1 MPRHPQTLLDRKLRR
16 DLLRIWSQALAIAL
30 VMAAGIAMFVMA
42 RSALRSLETS
52 RSAYYREYRF
62 GDLFT
67 SLRRAPLSLLPQLR
81 ELPGVSAVSARIVSS
96 LSLDVPDMDEPAI
109 GKLVSIPDRGRPGLN
124 DLYLKLGAWPD
135 PERADEVLCSE
146 TFAVAHELGP
156 GDRLA
161 AVLNGRKRQLKIA
174 GIALSPE
181 YIIQI
186 QPGNLL
192 PDDRRFGV
200 FWMCERQMAAAF
212 DMEGAFNDVC
222 FQLERGTQEQAVIDA
237 VDRVLEPWGGAGA
250 YDRELQTSYRYTS
263 DEIQQLGTM
272 AMIAPTIF
280 LAVAAFL
287 LSVVIGRLVGL
298 EREQI
303 AALKAFGFSP
313 GSIGWHY
320 CKLVF
325 AIALFGTAI
334 GIVGGWWMG
343 RNLTSMYAEIY
354 HFPVFQVQL
363 DWRIPLAAAGIS
375 LGAALLGAWRSVMSA
390 VHLPP
395 AQAMRPE
402 SPPRYA
408 PTFPERLGFSRLMP
422 QTMRM
427 VLRHVERRPWR
438 SLTAIS
444 GIAMSVAVL
453 ILGVFVLDAVQYIMH
468 FQFVLSQRQQLSIAL
483 YEPTSAEVV
492 HAIRQLP
499 GVGEVQPFRA
509 VSTRLRHGHRW
520 RSVGVMGLDDS
531 HGLYRLLDA
540 DERPV
545 PMAPD
550 GLVLS
555 DKLAEL
561 LEAAAGD
568 LVSIEVLEGNR
579 RTRNLPVSAVIKEY
593 GGLNAYLPLPAVR
606 LLGEDTAVSGA
617 FIEAD
622 PDRLP
627 ELYRTLK
634 DVPRVAGITI
644 KNAALRSFQETV
656 AENLLT
662 MRAFNVMFAVIIAFG
677 VVYNG
682 ARISLSEQS
691 RELATLR
698 VMGFTQREVSG
709 ILLGELAVQTVLA
722 IPLGI
727 VAGFGLAA
735 LFIQGMDTEMYR
747 IPLVISRQTLVFSVL
762 VVVAATVLSG
772 LVVQRRIGKL
782 DLVAVLKTRE

>member
-1 MPRHPQTLLDRKLRR
+1 MAHHPQTLLDRKLVR
-16 DLLRIWSQALAIAL
+16 DLIRIWSQALAIAL

-52 RSAYYREYRF
+52 RAAYYRDYRF
-62 GDLFT
+62 ADLFA
-67 SLRRAPLSLLPQLR
+67 SLRRAPRSLLPQLR
-81 ELPGVSAVSARIVSS
+81 DLPGVSAVSTRIVTS

-109 GKLVSIPDRGRPGLN
+109 GKLVSIPDRGQPDLN
-124 DLYLKLGAWPD
+124 DLYLKRGAWPD

-146 TFAVAHELGP
+146 TFADAHQLGP

-161 AVLNGRKRQLKIA
+161 AILNGRKRQLRIA

-222 FQLERGTQEQAVIDA
+222 LQLERGTGEQAVIDA
-237 VDRVLEPWGGAGA
+237 VDRLLEPWGGAGA
-250 YDRELQTSYRYTS
+250 YDRELQISYRYTS

-320 CKLVF
+320 YKLVF
-325 AIALFGTAI
+325 AIALCGTAI
-334 GIVGGWWMG
+334 GITGGWWMG

-375 LGAALLGAWRSVMSA
+375 LGASLLGAWRSVMSA
-390 VHLPP
+390 VYLPP
-395 AQAMRPE
+395 AQAMR
-402 SPPRYA
+402 
-408 PTFPERLGFSRLMP
+408 PERLGFSRLMP

-444 GIAMSVAVL
+444 GISMSVAVL

-468 FQFVLSQRQQLSIAL
+468 FQFVLSQRQQLSVAL
-483 YEPTSAEVV
+483 YEPTSPEVV

-509 VSTRLRHGHRW
+509 VSTRLRKGHRW
-520 RSVGVMGLDDS
+520 RSVGLMGLDDS

-545 PMAPD
+545 PMAPG

-561 LEAAAGD
+561 LDARAGD
-568 LVSIEVLEGNR
+568 RVTVEVLEGNR
-579 RTRNLPVSAVIKEY
+579 RTRSLPVSAVIKEY
-593 GGLNAYLPLPAVR
+593 GGLNAYLPLTAVR
-606 LLGEDTAVSGA
+606 LLGEDSGISGA

-644 KNAALRSFQETV
+644 KDAALRSFQETI

-698 VMGFTQREVSG
+698 VMGFTQREVSA
-709 ILLGELAVQTVLA
+709 ILLGELAVQTLLA

-727 VAGFGLAA
+727 AAGFGLAA

-762 VVVAATVLSG
+762 VVVIATILSG